1 MNYESLENKKFWV
14 IDTDNY
20 SKNYKKYFN
29 ENKVVMGLGDD
40 INLTDNINSG
50 RQIEHK
56 FKDGLNEFLKI
67 KKGDYISWLL
77 KEIVE
82 KDNNRYLEY
91 NTIIGEIND
100 DLGNI
105 YEYKNGIGHILPIR
119 LLKKRTKLLSA
130 YDKINCYKIDEIENS
145 NQLKEFKELEGF
157 DKVDN
162 KNNNFYLRMK
172 YFGLE
177 HIEEKENELVIDL
190 SDLKIKNK
198 GYLDEIKKSSTSDF
212 LLGEFISKRDES
224 IVTRVIG
231 KIKDISVDKTNR
243 IVLDIITK
251 KNKKYEYSSII
262 SIKSYSEN
270 DSCKNI
276 INKCITKYNNTI
288 FYGPP
293 GTGKTYNI
301 DNEVLKIIDTA
312 TYIEFKNDR
321 NKIHNKTLN
330 LQADNQVRICTF
342 HQSYGYEEFIEGLRP
357 DDKGYYTLEDGLL
370 KQIAIDAIFE
380 GLLYEFKAELLEKV
394 NNKINDIP
402 HEEKK
407 KLALKYINDSSNF
420 DFLCCDQY
428 VLVIDE
434 INRGNISKIFGELI
448 TLLEEDKRL
457 GNENEMRLKL
467 PYSKEDFILPP
478 NLHIIGTMN
487 SSDKS
492 IAPID
497 IALRRRFKFIE
508 IMPDEELLSTING
521 IDLKEM
527 LKKINA
533 RIEYLYDRDHTIGHA
548 YFINNKSLDDIK
560 ETLTNKIIPLLQEYF
575 YEDYDRIGLVL
586 GGVGDSEIDKFIVY
600 KESMNPNDLFKDTS
614 EYEFNTI
621 NKYHVKSDI
630 TEADIKSIYE

>member
-1 MNYESLENKKFWV
+1 M
-14 IDTDNY
+14 
-20 SKNYKKYFN
+20 
-29 ENKVVMGLGDD
+29 
-40 INLTDNINSG
+40 
-50 RQIEHK
+50 
-56 FKDGLNEFLKI
+56 
-67 KKGDYISWLL
+67 
-77 KEIVE
+77 
-82 KDNNRYLEY
+82 
-91 NTIIGEIND
+91 
-100 DLGNI
+100 
-105 YEYKNGIGHILPIR
+105 
-119 LLKKRTKLLSA
+119 
-130 YDKINCYKIDEIENS
+130 
-145 NQLKEFKELEGF
+145 
-157 DKVDN
+157 
-162 KNNNFYLRMK
+162 
-172 YFGLE
+172 
-177 HIEEKENELVIDL
+177 
-190 SDLKIKNK
+190 
-198 GYLDEIKKSSTSDF
+198 
-212 LLGEFISKRDES
+212 
-224 IVTRVIG
+224 
-231 KIKDISVDKTNR
+231 
-243 IVLDIITK
+243 VLDIISK
-251 KNKKYEYSSII
+251 ENKKYEYGSII
-262 SIKSYSEN
+262 SIKSYSKN
-270 DSCKNI
+270 ASWKNI
-276 INKCITKYNNTI
+276 INKCIRNYNNTI

-321 NKIHNKTLN
+321 NNIHDKIAT

-357 DDKGYYTLEDGLL
+357 DDEGNYKLEDGLL
-370 KQIAIDAIFE
+370 KQITVDAIFE
-380 GLLYEFKAELLEKV
+380 GLLYEFKAELLEKA
-394 NNKINDIP
+394 NNKINDVS

-407 KLALKYINDSSNF
+407 KLVLKHINDSSKF
-420 DFLCCDQY
+420 DFFCGEQY

-467 PYSKEDFILPP
+467 PYSKEDFTLPP

-508 IMPDEELLSTING
+508 IMPNAELLGIIDG

-533 RIEYLYDRDHTIGHA
+533 RIEYLHDRDHTIGHA
-548 YFINNKSLDDIK
+548 YFINNKNLEDIK

-586 GGVGDSEIDKFIVY
+586 GGIGNSEIDKFIVY

-614 EYEFNTI
+614 EYDFNTI